1 MSAFLKIK
9 SIFVLLL
16 VSVAAF
22 AGEPETVPKI
32 KYINLKECSMPTAAR
47 VLSELGGITVVAT
60 QKTNET
66 PINLIIRDLES
77 LEALKLICKSAGLVY
92 RYDDNSDVYTVMT
105 LKEYR
110 ENVIVEGRFRTKVF
124 RVDPANLPLI
134 SRTIETLYDAQVEL
148 YEEEEV
154 VDFSEDL
161 SGGSASGGSNSN
173 RGFNQSGDSRDRN
186 RNNNNNNR
194 MNDGRYGT
202 TQNNRLE
209 RELTEEAVFA
219 IEQSRTSD
227 GDLSAEGER
236 SIQSI
241 TKRQRGPSVFIATN
255 VEHNMIVVRTS
266 DKLVLD
272 EIITLIDQM
281 DQPVPQV
288 ILEMKIL
295 ELDVSE
301 GSDIGFNYSFSGTEV
316 ESQPTK
322 FDFTTG
328 LATEGQAG
336 LKSTAQVGNFAT
348 QAASTFVY
356 QYLSEDFTARVQ
368 MLAENS
374 NVDVIATPLL
384 IAANN
389 RAARIEVGEE
399 RVLTVGASSDTN
411 VAGNN
416 GAVSQFINIETERRT
431 IGTTLSIIPRIN
443 QDKTVTLYVEQESST
458 LLAGNNS
465 ITVGSTN
472 VPIDS
477 VDTANIS
484 ATVVAKD
491 RYTIAVGGLIRSER
505 SVSRQKVPLLGDIP
519 LAGQFFRQDSE
530 ALRKSELILLI
541 RPYIIDDSALADQR
555 TKDLVEELSDHDYHA
570 NGHDSIDE
578 NNALLERYV
587 KQRDKDAQKKEAL
600 NL

>member
-1 MSAFLKIK
+1 
-9 SIFVLLL
+9 
-16 VSVAAF
+16 
-22 AGEPETVPKI
+22 
-32 KYINLKECSMPTAAR
+32 
-47 VLSELGGITVVAT
+47 
-60 QKTNET
+60 
-66 PINLIIRDLES
+66 
-77 LEALKLICKSAGLVY
+77 
-92 RYDDNSDVYTVMT
+92 
-105 LKEYR
+105 
-110 ENVIVEGRFRTKVF
+110 
-124 RVDPANLPLI
+124 
-134 SRTIETLYDAQVEL
+134 
-148 YEEEEV
+148 
-154 VDFSEDL
+154 
-161 SGGSASGGSNSN
+161 
-173 RGFNQSGDSRDRN
+173 
-186 RNNNNNNR
+186 
-194 MNDGRYGT
+194 
-202 TQNNRLE
+202 
-209 RELTEEAVFA
+209 
-219 IEQSRTSD
+219 
-227 GDLSAEGER
+227 
-236 SIQSI
+236 
-241 TKRQRGPSVFIATN
+241 
-255 VEHNMIVVRTS
+255 
-266 DKLVLD
+266 
-272 EIITLIDQM
+272 LIDQM

-316 ESQPTK
+316 KSQPTK

-328 LATEGQAG
+328 QATEGQAG

-368 MLAENS
+368 MLAQDS

-505 SVSRQKVPLLGDIP
+505 SVAQQKVPLLGDIP
-519 LAGQFFRQDSE
+519 LAGQFFSQKSE

-555 TKDLVEELSDHDYHA
+555 TKDLVEELSDHHYHS
-570 NGHDSIDE
+570 NGHGSIDE
-578 NNALLERYV
+578 NNTALERHV
-587 KQRDKDAQKKEAL
+587 EQLEQGAEKEEIIKAPRSRHQHRHL
-600 NL
+600 RSGRNAAVRSL